1 MKTDSHLQG
10 DVIAELKWWPSVN
23 AAHIGVA
30 AEHGVVTLSG
40 QVGHYAEKAK
50 AEEAAKAV
58 YGVKGIAN
66 DIVVEPPG
74 SSKRTDQDIAE
85 AVLHALKWSSEV
97 PNDKVTVVVKDGW
110 VKLEGKVDWQY
121 QKDAA
126 ARCVHDLMG
135 VKGVTNSLSLKPSAK
150 WIDVTHKIEDAF
162 RRHADLEA
170 RRISVHTKDGK
181 VTLAGNVATLS
192 ERSEAGM
199 AAWSA
204 PGVTAVI
211 NDLVVAV

>member
-10 DVIAELKWWPSVN
+10 DVIAELKWCPSVDS
-23 AAHIGVA
+23 AHIGVA
-30 AEHGVVTLSG
+30 AEHGVVTLTG

-50 AEEAAKAV
+50 AEAAAKGV

-66 DIVVEPPG
+66 DIIVEPPG
-74 SSKRTDQDIAE
+74 SSNRTDQDIA
-85 AVLHALKWSSEV
+85 AAALNALTWNSEV

-110 VKLEGKVDWQY
+110 VKLEGKIDWQY

-126 ARCVHDLMG
+126 ARCVHHLIG
-135 VKGVTNSLSLKPSAK
+135 VKGVTNSLSLKPTAK
-150 WIDVTHKIEDAF
+150 WIDVKNKIEDAF
-162 RRHADLEA
+162 RRNADLEA
-170 RRISVHTKDGK
+170 RRISVQTNAGK
-181 VTLAGNVATLS
+181 VTLTGSVASFS
-192 ERSEAGM
+192 ERTEAAM

-211 NDLVVAV
+211 NDLVIAV